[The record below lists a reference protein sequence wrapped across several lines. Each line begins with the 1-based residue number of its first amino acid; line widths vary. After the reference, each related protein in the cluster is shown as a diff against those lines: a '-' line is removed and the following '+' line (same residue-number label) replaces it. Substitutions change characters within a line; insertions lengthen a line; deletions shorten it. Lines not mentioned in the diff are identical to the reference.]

1 MLRRNAAALKRKL
14 SSRAGETLIEVLAA
28 LLISALAILML
39 SQAVASS
46 VRLITKSE
54 KVMGDYYAAN
64 NELATRAGRPDG
76 YAHVTMTVD
85 GMRLGD
91 DLTVE
96 YYVNDSAAGAAVVS
110 YGLTD

>member
-14 SSRAGETLIEVLAA
+14 SGNSGETLVEVLAA

-46 VRLITKSE
+46 VRLITNSE
-54 KVMGDYYAAN
+54 RAMTDYYTAN
-64 NELATRAGRPDG
+64 NELAVRDG
-76 YAHVTMTVD
+76 GSDGSARVTMTVD

-110 YGLTD
+110 YGLAD